1 MEVMAADPSS
11 PAPLGP
17 AAALP
22 EPPYHHPPAD
32 RPATPPLKPAA
43 AGAGLRTP
51 SPSPSVQVS
60 GYSLHELLLLSP
72 PPPSSRRHRS
82 RTRGAAGTGVDESLE
97 MVAVAG
103 TPTPPRR
110 RRRGAAEQCAA
121 PALASPRNT
130 RRARRRLEKD
140 VEAEEDA
147 ARRARRRKSTR
158 AAPKAAAAADKAA
171 AAVGVNEEDTS
182 MALVPACQDAT
193 HGTDFVEESGWE
205 GLWEGIVELVMWR
218 NVAKSVLWFGFGS
231 MFFFSRSF
239 SREITFRHVKFDTLQ
254 PDIPGI
260 LYVSSPYSCNE
271 LWVTICS
278 PISALCHLGVMIL
291 GLAFFKDSLPQRPQ
305 LERGR
310 SFRLTEEDVIRASQA
325 MLPIANSMISTA
337 QLIFSGEPSMTLKVL
352 PVLLFGARYGSL
364 VTVWRLLAAGFFT
377 SFTVP
382 KLYSCYSSQIHKR
395 VEILRD
401 RALEAWKSC
410 PRKKLVTAT
419 AVTMCWNM
427 FSVKTR
433 VMAAFVSLV
442 ILRYNQKYRKV
453 DINPGVEICQDD
465 EGQKMEMDE

>member
-1 MEVMAADPSS
+1 MEVMAAEPSS
-11 PAPLGP
+11 PAPP
-17 AAALP
+17 AAATPLP

-32 RPATPPLKPAA
+32 LPATPPPKPAA

-82 RTRGAAGTGVDESLE
+82 RARGAAGTGVDESLE
-97 MVAVAG
+97 MAVVAG

-121 PALASPRNT
+121 PALASPRNA

-158 AAPKAAAAADKAA
+158 AAPKPAAAADKAA
-171 AAVGVNEEDTS
+171 AAAPAATAAAAGVNEEDTS
-182 MALVPACQDAT
+182 LALVPACPDAT
-193 HGTDFVEESGWE
+193 CGIDIVEQSGWE
-205 GLWEGIVELVMWR
+205 GLWERIVELVMWR
-218 NVAKSVLWFGFGS
+218 NAAKSALWFGFGS
-231 MFFFSRSF
+231 MFFVSCSF
-239 SREITFRHVKFDTLQ
+239 SREITF
-254 PDIPGI
+254 
-260 LYVSSPYSCNE
+260 
-271 LWVTICS
+271 S

-291 GLAFFKDSLPQRPQ
+291 GLAFFKDSVPQQRLQ
-305 LERGR
+305 VEERGR
-310 SFRLTEEDVIRASQA
+310 SFQLTEENVLRASRA
-325 MLPIANSMISTA
+325 VLPIANSMISTA
-337 QLIFSGEPSMTLKVL
+337 QVIFSGEPLMTLKVL
-352 PVLLFGARYGSL
+352 PVLLFGAKYGSL

-382 KLYSCYSSQIHKR
+382 RLYSCYSSQIHKR

-401 RALEAWKSC
+401 RALESWKSC
-410 PRKKLVTAT
+410 PRKKLVAAT
-419 AVTMCWNM
+419 AVTMFWNM

-442 ILRYNQKYRKV
+442 ILRYNQKYRKA

-465 EGQKMEMDE
+465 GQNMETDE

>member
-1 MEVMAADPSS
+1 MEIMAAEPSS
-11 PAPLGP
+11 PAPP
-17 AAALP
+17 AAATPLP

-32 RPATPPLKPAA
+32 LPATPPPKPAV

-82 RTRGAAGTGVDESLE
+82 RARGAAGTGVDESLE
-97 MVAVAG
+97 MAAAAG

-121 PALASPRNT
+121 PALASPRNA

-171 AAVGVNEEDTS
+171 AAPAAAAGVNEEDTS
-182 MALVPACQDAT
+182 LALVLACPDVTSGADLMEQ
-193 HGTDFVEESGWE
+193 SGWD
-205 GLWEGIVELVMWR
+205 GLWERIVELVMWR
-218 NVAKSVLWFGFGS
+218 NVAKSALSFGFGS
-231 MFFFSRSF
+231 MLFVSCSF
-239 SREITFRHVKFDTLQ
+239 SREITF
-254 PDIPGI
+254 
-260 LYVSSPYSCNE
+260 
-271 LWVTICS
+271 S

-291 GLAFFKDSLPQRPQ
+291 GLAFFKDSVPQHRPQ
-305 LERGR
+305 VERGR
-310 SFRLTEEDVIRASQA
+310 SFQLTEEDVLRASRA
-325 MLPIANSMISTA
+325 VLPIANSMISTA
-337 QLIFSGEPSMTLKVL
+337 QVIFSGEPSMTLKVL
-352 PVLLFGARYGSL
+352 PVLLFGAKYGSL

-382 KLYSCYSSQIHKR
+382 RLYSCYSSQIHKR

-401 RALEAWKSC
+401 RALESWKSC
-410 PRKKLVTAT
+410 PRKKLVAAT
-419 AVTMCWNM
+419 AVTMFWNM

-442 ILRYNQKYRKV
+442 VLRYNQKYRKAE
-453 DINPGVEICQDD
+453 INPGVEICQDD
-465 EGQKMEMDE
+465 GQNMEMDE

>member
-1 MEVMAADPSS
+1 MEVMAAEPSS
-11 PAPLGP
+11 PAPP
-17 AAALP
+17 AAATPLP

-32 RPATPPLKPAA
+32 LPATPPPKPAA

-82 RTRGAAGTGVDESLE
+82 RARGAAGTGVDESLE
-97 MVAVAG
+97 MAVVAG

-121 PALASPRNT
+121 PALASPRNA

-158 AAPKAAAAADKAA
+158 AAPKPAAAADKAA
-171 AAVGVNEEDTS
+171 AAPAATAAAAGVNEEDTS
-182 MALVPACQDAT
+182 LALVPACPDAT
-193 HGTDFVEESGWE
+193 SGVDIVEKSEWE
-205 GLWEGIVELVMWR
+205 GLWERIVELVMWR
-218 NVAKSVLWFGFGS
+218 NVAKSALWFGFGS
-231 MFFFSRSF
+231 MFFVSCSF
-239 SREITFRHVKFDTLQ
+239 SREITF
-254 PDIPGI
+254 
-260 LYVSSPYSCNE
+260 
-271 LWVTICS
+271 S

-291 GLAFFKDSLPQRPQ
+291 GLAFFKDSVPQQRLQ
-305 LERGR
+305 VEERGR
-310 SFRLTEEDVIRASQA
+310 SFQLTEENVLRASRA
-325 MLPIANSMISTA
+325 VLPIANSMISTA
-337 QLIFSGEPSMTLKVL
+337 QVIFSGEPSMTLKVL
-352 PVLLFGARYGSL
+352 PVLLFGAKYGSL
-364 VTVWRLLAAGFFT
+364 VTVWRLLATGFFT

-382 KLYSCYSSQIHKR
+382 RLYSCYSSQIHKR

-401 RALEAWKSC
+401 RALESWKSC
-410 PRKKLVTAT
+410 PRKKLVAAT
-419 AVTMCWNM
+419 AVTMFWNM

-442 ILRYNQKYRKV
+442 ILRYNQKYRKA

-465 EGQKMEMDE
+465 GQNMETDE

>member
-11 PAPLGP
+11 PAPP
-17 AAALP
+17 AAATGLP

-32 RPATPPLKPAA
+32 LPATPPPKPAA
-43 AGAGLRTP
+43 SGAGLRTP

-82 RTRGAAGTGVDESLE
+82 RARGAAGGTGVDESLE

-121 PALASPRNT
+121 PALASPRNG

-140 VEAEEDA
+140 VEAEEEA

-158 AAPKAAAAADKAA
+158 AAPAPKAAADKAVA
-171 AAVGVNEEDTS
+171 AGVNEEDTS
-182 MALVPACQDAT
+182 LALVPACPDAT
-193 HGTDFVEESGWE
+193 SGTVFVEQSEWE
-205 GLWEGIVELVMWR
+205 GLWERIVDLVMWR
-218 NVAKSVLWFGFGS
+218 NVAKSSLWFGFGS
-231 MFFFSRSF
+231 MCFFSCSF
-239 SREITFRHVKFDTLQ
+239 SKEITF
-254 PDIPGI
+254 
-260 LYVSSPYSCNE
+260 
-271 LWVTICS
+271 S

-291 GLAFFKDSLPQRPQ
+291 GLAFFKDSVPQRPQ
-305 LERGR
+305 VERGR
-310 SFRLTEEDVIRASQA
+310 SFQLTEEDLLRASRA
-325 MLPIANSMISTA
+325 VLPIANSVISTA
-337 QLIFSGEPSMTLKVL
+337 QVIFSGEPSMTLKVL
-352 PVLLFGARYGSL
+352 PVLLFGAKYGSL

-395 VEILRD
+395 VEFLGD

-410 PRKKLVTAT
+410 PRKKLVAAT
-419 AVTMCWNM
+419 AVTMFWNM

-442 ILRYNQKYRKV
+442 TALQSEVSQGGHQPRSSKLPRR
-453 DINPGVEICQDD
+453 
-465 EGQKMEMDE
+465 